1 MRARS
6 AAERGDGNP
15 NPPEQNPNFSERN
28 PSRMEQIPN
37 PAEQKPNSKSF
48 HFLLRIK
55 PFQ

>member
-6 AAERGDGNP
+6 AAERSDGNP
-15 NPPEQNPNFSERN
+15 NSPEQNPNFSERN

-48 HFLLRIK
+48 HFLLRIE